1 MTKALQERPAKTSAL
16 AVASGWTKEQQELIK
31 ATVAKGTTDD
41 EFSLFL
47 YTCKKTGLDPL
58 IKQIHAVKRWDSQLQ
73 REAMAIQV
81 GIDGYRLTA
90 QRTLEMDGQDGPF
103 WCTEDGE
110 WKDVWT
116 SIKPPAAA
124 KVVVYRKGHS
134 HPYVGIA
141 RYEAYVQKKKDGNPN
156 SFWARM
162 PDGQLAKCAEALAL
176 RKAFPNELGGT
187 HTEDELA
194 HAAGEAAPA
203 FTEPRETE
211 IVPAINA
218 AQIKGAAAVAEKEL
232 DKMADQAGQVPVE
245 RRVKVLSAK
254 GYKDGATQ
262 MVTYRITLEDHDGSY
277 VATTDNA
284 ELARQAKAL
293 EGNPNV
299 MATTREDDKSIVLTK
314 IKAA

>member
-1 MTKALQERPAKTSAL
+1 MTTKALQERPPKNQAL
-16 AVASGWTKEQQELIK
+16 SVASGWTKEQQELIK

-41 EFSLFL
+41 EFALFL

-90 QRTLEMDGQDGPF
+90 QRTEEMDGQDGPF
-103 WCTEDGE
+103 WCAEDGE

-116 SIKPPAAA
+116 TIKPPAAA
-124 KVVVYRKGHS
+124 RVVVYRKGHS

-141 RYEAYVQKKKDGNPN
+141 RYEAYVQKKKDGLPN
-156 SFWARM
+156 TFWSRM

-194 HAAGEAAPA
+194 HAAGDAAPA
-203 FTEPRETE
+203 FTEPREVDV
-211 IVPAINA
+211 VPSLPPPA
-218 AQIKGAAAVAEKEL
+218 APPPAAPKGSNI
-232 DKMADQAGQVPVE
+232 E
-245 RRVKVLSAK
+245 RRVKVITAK
-254 GYKDGATQ
+254 GFKDGVTQ
-262 MVTYRITLEDHDGSY
+262 KVSYQVTLEDADGVY
-277 VATTDNA
+277 VAKTDDAN
-284 ELARQAKAL
+284 LARQAKAM
-293 EGNPNV
+293 EGNPKEV
-299 MATTREDDKSIVLTK
+299 VAVTFEDDAHSFITLTSIRPT
-314 IKAA
+314 

>member
-1 MTKALQERPAKTSAL
+1 MTKALQERPPKNTAM
-16 AVASGWTKEQQELIK
+16 VAGEGWTKEQKDLIK
-31 ATVAKGTTDD
+31 ATVAKGTSDD

-47 YTCKKTGLDPL
+47 YTCRKTGLDPL

-116 SIKPPAAA
+116 STKPPAAA

-141 RYEAYVQKKKDGNPN
+141 RYEAYVQKKKDGTPN
-156 SFWARM
+156 SFWSRM

-194 HAAGEAAPA
+194 HAAGDAAPA

-211 IVPAINA
+211 IVPSLPPA
-218 AQIKGAAAVAEKEL
+218 APPPAAPKGGK
-232 DKMADQAGQVPVE
+232 VE
-245 RRVKVLSAK
+245 RRVKVISAK
-254 GYKDGATQ
+254 GFKDGTTLK
-262 MVTYRITLEDHDGSY
+262 VTYKVTLEDSDGIY
-277 VATTDNA
+277 VAETDSA
-284 ELARQAKAL
+284 DLARQAKAL
-293 EGNPNV
+293 EGNPKEV
-299 MATTREDDKSIVLTK
+299 VAVTIEDPEHESITLSS
-314 IKAA
+314 IRPA

>member
-1 MTKALQERPAKTSAL
+1 MTKALQERPTKSSAL

-116 SIKPPAAA
+116 SVKPPAAA

-141 RYEAYVQKKKDGNPN
+141 RYEAYVQKKKDGLPN

-194 HAAGEAAPA
+194 HAAGDAAPA

-211 IVPAINA
+211 VIPSLPPAAPLPA
-218 AQIKGAAAVAEKEL
+218 APKGR
-232 DKMADQAGQVPVE
+232 PVE
-245 RRVKVLSAK
+245 RHVKVVTAK
-254 GYKDGATQ
+254 GFKDGTTGKVSYQ
-262 MVTYRITLEDHDGSY
+262 ITLEDQDGIYIS
-277 VATTDNA
+277 TTDNA
-284 ELARQAKAL
+284 DLARQAKAVEGGQKEVLAITL
-293 EGNPNV
+293 EDESHN
-299 MATTREDDKSIVLTK
+299 SIVLVT
-314 IKAA
+314 IKPT